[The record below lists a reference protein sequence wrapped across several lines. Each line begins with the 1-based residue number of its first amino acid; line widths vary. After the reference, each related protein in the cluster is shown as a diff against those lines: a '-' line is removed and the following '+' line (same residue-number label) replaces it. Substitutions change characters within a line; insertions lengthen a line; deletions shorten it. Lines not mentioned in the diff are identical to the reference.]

1 MTGGQER
8 ILATEPGPL
17 RLVILA
23 EDRVTA
29 LASIEVR
36 GGLLDVTGPQ
46 DRWTEAARQ
55 FIAVMRREWQAEMT

>member
-1 MTGGQER
+1 MTGGQAQ
-8 ILATEPGPL
+8 ILDTESGPL

-23 EDRVTA
+23 EDRVTT

-55 FIAVMRREWQAEMT
+55 FIAVMRCAWQAEMT

>member
-29 LASIEVR
+29 LASIEEIGRAHV
-36 GGLLDVTGPQ
+36 
-46 DRWTEAARQ
+46 
-55 FIAVMRREWQAEMT
+55 